1 MVSFFLLLLLF
12 FDSYSIKIEANPEKF
27 TRRWFNL
34 LQYAE
39 AGGRDQIKKTWKDL
53 TDFIHLEVFISYFI
67 V

>member
-1 MVSFFLLLLLF
+1 MVSIISNKFILIFQYFLFQYL
-12 FDSYSIKIEANPEKF
+12 EANPEKF

-53 TDFIHLEVFISYFI
+53 TDFIQLVVSIK
-67 V
+67 